1 MLLRPRAAAAS
12 AVLLSQR
19 TRRAALLTACR
30 AAKGNHSSS
39 SSRRSTTTTTTTTTM
54 AAPTKP
60 TQTPA
65 FVDPAESRTRALD
78 LIAFCD
84 AAWTPY
90 HAVAESARRLSA
102 AGFQHIRERDAWAGL
117 VKPGGRYFFTR
128 NSSTLVAFAVGKKYS
143 AGGPF
148 WMVGAHTDSPCL
160 KLKPVTRMAGG
171 DAATGAARGSVQI
184 NVETYGGGSWCTW
197 FDRDLGLAGRVLVR
211 GKEGGGGN
219 GSSRGGGD
227 QQQLEQRLV
236 RVSKP
241 ILRIPMLAIHLQR
254 GLNTEGFKPNL
265 QTHLQPVIATAVKAQ
280 LAQASKGGNGAAP
293 AAASAGSSA
302 DKHPPAL
309 LQLLCDALAQQEG
322 ASSFDPDRIV
332 DFELHVCDVQPG
344 SLGGVYDEFVNSGRL
359 DNLASCHAAVE
370 ALVASSGGT
379 EGEASLEDETAV
391 RAIALFDHEEVG
403 SESAQGAGGPVMRDA
418 ITRLARALAGG
429 GGGGGENASADDAA
443 ERALRG
449 SFLVSADMAH
459 ALHPN
464 YSDKHDG
471 AHAPAFH
478 AGLVIKHNAS
488 QRYATNSVS
497 AALFREA
504 GKLAGVPCQ
513 EFCVRNDMPCGSTI
527 GPILAAGLGCRTVD
541 VGMPQLAMH
550 SIRECMGADDVSLG
564 FRHFRAFFEHF
575 STLDASLDVDAL
587 PPPDIR
593 GVMRDPACGEG
604 CG

>member
-1 MLLRPRAAAAS
+1 MLLRPRAAAS

-19 TRRAALLTACR
+19 TRRALLACR
-30 AAKGNHSSS
+30 ASAKGGNN
-39 SSRRSTTTTTTTTTM
+39 RRSTTSTSTNTSATM
-54 AAPTKP
+54 AAPKATAPASP
-60 TQTPA
+60 TPTT
-65 FVDPAESRTRALD
+65 VDPAESRARALD
-78 LIAFCD
+78 LLAFCD

-90 HAVAESARRLSA
+90 HAVAEAARRLSA
-102 AGFQHIRERDAWAGL
+102 AGFEHLRERDAWGGGR

-128 NSSTLVAFAVGKKYS
+128 NASTLVAFAVGKKYA

-171 DAATGAARGSVQI
+171 DAATGAARGAVQV

-211 GKEGGGGN
+211 AA
-219 GSSRGGGD
+219 GSSADGNKGGEGEE

-236 RVSKP
+236 RVSRP
-241 ILRIPMLAIHLQR
+241 VLRIPMLAIHLQR

-265 QTHLQPVIATAVKAQ
+265 QTHLQPVLATAVKAQ
-280 LAQASKGGNGAAP
+280 LAATSGNGSSS
-293 AAASAGSSA
+293 AASGSPAS
-302 DKHPPAL
+302 KHPPAL
-309 LQLLCDALAQQEG
+309 LRLLCDALAEQEG
-322 ASSFDPDRIV
+322 SPSFDPDRIV

-344 SLGGVYDEFVNSGRL
+344 SLGGVYEEFVNSGRL

-370 ALVASSGGT
+370 ALIASSSSSPPSS
-379 EGEASLEDETAV
+379 ASSSLEDETAV

-403 SESAQGAGGPVMRDA
+403 SESAQGAGGPIMRDA

-429 GGGGGENASADDAA
+429 GGDDGQGDDAA

-464 YSDKHDG
+464 YADKHDG

-478 AGLVIKHNAS
+478 GGLVIKHNAS

-504 GKLAGVPCQ
+504 GRLAGVPCQ
-513 EFCVRNDMPCGSTI
+513 EFCVRNDTPCGSTI

-550 SIRECMGADDVSLG
+550 SVRECMGADDVLLG
-564 FRHFRAFFEHF
+564 FRHLRAFFEHF
-575 STLDASLDVDAL
+575 SRLDASLDVDAL

>member
-1 MLLRPRAAAAS
+1 MLLRPRAAAS
-12 AVLLSQR
+12 AVLLAQR
-19 TRRAALLTACR
+19 TRRALLLACR
-30 AAKGNHSSS
+30 AGSNSAKGANSSS
-39 SSRRSTTTTTTTTTM
+39 SSSGRRTSSTSTNSSTM
-54 AAPTKP
+54 ATKP
-60 TQTPA
+60 APA
-65 FVDPAESRTRALD
+65 AAPPAPIIDPAESRARALD
-78 LIAFCD
+78 LLAFCD
-84 AAWTPY
+84 ASWTPY

-102 AGFQHIRERDAWAGL
+102 AGFQHLRERDAWAGR
-117 VKPGGRYFFTR
+117 VIPGGRYFFTR
-128 NSSTLVAFAVGKKYS
+128 NASTIVAFAVGEKYS

-160 KLKPVTRMAGG
+160 KLKPVTRTSGS
-171 DAATGAARGSVQI
+171 DAAQGAARGAVQI

-211 GKEGGGGN
+211 AA
-219 GSSRGGGD
+219 GGD
-227 QQQLEQRLV
+227 PNDQQGQQLEQRLV
-236 RVSKP
+236 RVSRP
-241 ILRIPMLAIHLQR
+241 VLRIPMLAIHLQR
-254 GLNTEGFKPNL
+254 GLNTDGFKPNP
-265 QTHLQPVIATAVKAQ
+265 QTHLQPVLATAVKAQ
-280 LAQASKGGNGAAP
+280 LASPGP
-293 AAASAGSSA
+293 AAAAPVPGSNA
-302 DKHPPAL
+302 AKHPPAL
-309 LQLLCDALAQQEG
+309 LKLLCAALAEQEG
-322 ASSFDPDRIV
+322 VADFDPERIV
-332 DFELHVCDVQPG
+332 DFEIHVCDVQPA
-344 SLGGVYDEFVNSGRL
+344 SLGGVYEEFVNSGRL
-359 DNLASCHAAVE
+359 DNLASCHASVE
-370 ALVASSGGT
+370 ALIASSGDT
-379 EGEASLEDETAV
+379 EHGRKSLKEETAV
-391 RAIALFDHEEVG
+391 RAVALFDHEEVG
-403 SESAQGAGGPVMRDA
+403 SESAQGAGGPIMRDA

-429 GGGGGENASADDAA
+429 GDNDDDAA

-478 AGLVIKHNAS
+478 GGLVIKHNAS

-504 GKLAGVPCQ
+504 GRLAGVPSQ
-513 EFCVRNDMPCGSTI
+513 EFCVRNDTPCGSTI

-550 SIRECMGADDVSLG
+550 SVRECMGCDDVALG
-564 FRHFRAFFEHF
+564 QRHFTSFFENF
-575 STLDASLDVDAL
+575 SLLDSSLDVDAL